1 MINSPSFSSF
11 SNLGLGQRCR
21 WIHHRKFAGSCD
33 SLLVNPGQSAL
44 IHNDTDD
51 QGGALGFKGGRAG
64 GWGWCVPGE
73 KVQVYSKVNVA
84 EMT

>member
-1 MINSPSFSSF
+1 MAHHFHPFQTLVWVRDADGYTTG
-11 SNLGLGQRCR
+11 NLLEVVT
-21 WIHHRKFAGSCD
+21 
-33 SLLVNPGQSAL
+33 LLVNPGQSAL